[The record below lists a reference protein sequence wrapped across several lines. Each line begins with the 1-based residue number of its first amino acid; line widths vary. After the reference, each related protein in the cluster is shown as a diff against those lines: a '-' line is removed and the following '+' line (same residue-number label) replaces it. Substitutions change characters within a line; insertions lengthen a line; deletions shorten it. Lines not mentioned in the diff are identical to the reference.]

1 MSNITPPGWYPDG
14 DGMERRWDGAEW
26 TDERRPMTRFAPV
39 DESTRVRPAAAVP
52 AAPSLPPPPAFAP
65 PPVPPVPP
73 IPPVPPTSPPAFAP
87 APPRQRRLG
96 PWIALAVVLVLLAAT
111 AGTLAAL
118 RPWAD
123 RTTATGGGGEGHPVA
138 VQGDLDG
145 NGYGDAVYYFSPDY
159 DRTSRVTASSNGT
172 VFTTSERALEDAVV
186 PDELSLDW
194 DDDGVDEQL
203 GWVFDDEADQL
214 RLSSSDPE
222 FPGDQTF
229 RLPMSALDGGGT
241 TILVQAG
248 DFDGDGTADLAVA
261 GPNDRTVEIDVLA
274 GDGTGGFADPVRWA
288 SLTNA
293 TIDATEIRS
302 GDFDHDGDADLWTRL
317 PAERVKDEDRS
328 GYYSGERGYALLT
341 STGTEFEV
349 GAVVE
354 DDLYAD
360 AYLVGDVTGDGTT
373 SLVAVQVSAYTEEIE
388 VRVYDLADGR
398 PRAVAGFTGTST
410 VGQRSLQ
417 GAALSDV
424 DGDGD
429 GDVVFVVKA
438 LRESK
443 FTGVQVM
450 TSTGAVF
457 ERATVW
463 AETPACDD
471 ADCRIEFPGS

>member
-39 DESTRVRPAAAVP
+39 EESTRVRPATAVP
-52 AAPSLPPPPAFAP
+52 GAPSLPPPPAFP
-65 PPVPPVPP
+65 PPPS
-73 IPPVPPTSPPAFAP
+73 PPTPPFPPPAPHP

-96 PWIALAVVLVLLAAT
+96 PWIALAVVLVLLAAA

-123 RTTATGGGGEGHPVA
+123 QTTATGGGAEGHPVA

-145 NGYGDAVYYFSPDY
+145 DGYGDAVYYFSPDY

-172 VFTTSERALEDAVV
+172 VFTTSELAIEDAVV
-186 PDELSLDW
+186 PDELSFDW
-194 DDDGVDEQL
+194 DDDGVNEQL

-214 RLSSSDPE
+214 RLSSSDQA

-229 RLPMSALDGGGT
+229 RLPMSALDGGRT

-274 GDGTGGFADPVRWA
+274 GDGSGGFADPVRWA

-317 PAERVKDEDRS
+317 PAERVKAEDHS

-373 SLVAVQVSAYTEEIE
+373 SLVAVQASAYTEELEI
-388 VRVYDLADGR
+388 RVYDLADGR

-457 ERATVW
+457 ERAKVW